1 MCLYNVVVEF
11 GGDIKKI
18 IKNKTLKNFI
28 RFCVVFCNTYP
39 SIRYRASWEHG
50 PDAVQCQRFKPH
62 CTSNLK

>member
-28 RFCVVFCNTYP
+28 RFSIVFCIT
-39 SIRYRASWEHG
+39 
-50 PDAVQCQRFKPH
+50 CPH
-62 CTSNLK
+62 PLSAIPGNVVLMLSSA